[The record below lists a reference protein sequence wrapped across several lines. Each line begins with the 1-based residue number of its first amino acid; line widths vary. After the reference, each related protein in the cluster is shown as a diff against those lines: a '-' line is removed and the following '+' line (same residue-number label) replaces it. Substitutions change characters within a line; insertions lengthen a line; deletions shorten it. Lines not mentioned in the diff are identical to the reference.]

1 MAMTDGDIFNAH
13 LYAELKTRFPEVPD
27 EIVKT
32 YMTQLRNDRDKCI
45 EGLSNESPKY
55 LFGTT
60 PISSDQLGNRFQDMS
75 VQSCESRPRSDSSSS
90 NRSNA
95 SSCSATSSKAS
106 NSSWP
111 PYNPS
116 HVNQGH
122 RGVSSQSDTETP
134 STPVIISDLNQFSG
148 SQMLRP
154 IPNIDCITAGAYDG
168 GRSGLGY
175 GCHQGGSTISAVIS
189 SSPKQQPQPPLRQI
203 KVQHIQ
209 TEDSTRGT
217 GNIPPKP
224 ATNPSIHF
232 STENEKLNYF
242 DTTVGSYVPFQYPY
256 ALHSSNSA
264 PGLSTL
270 SGSNYNTNYSPEGP
284 VHSQGLTDYEV
295 PQHHS
300 QATIYIKSPTAS
312 SSHGVGGRSLY
323 PSSSAVQQQQQ
334 QQGPLSM
341 HIYYGESG
349 VPHNQ
354 SSNYPPRPS
363 KSQEQPQSPKN
374 YHTPLFVSIESTGP
388 EGSSKSF
395 QLLRE
400 GPPSEG
406 ISKHIQFFNELAVGN
421 TTIGRGGRT
430 GVNYVGDSGKG
441 RPLASNSLSYN
452 PSPPPQPS
460 YVGRQNT
467 SERPKVMTIHNASV
481 INSSQGEAG
490 SSQVYY
496 HYPPL
501 ENVCRVPGHPPEYHV
516 KSVDSESGCVG
527 AIGYTSETDRQKVV
541 HRLYNSPIPSQRSAG
556 SESSQKEPQRP
567 RSGSLQDDP
576 AYTQALLSHQKA
588 RMEKLSDDL
597 EVADKRLKSLKAQ
610 ITDMDKSLLP
620 RQTNRRSSSFPS
632 VKDIAQL
639 KADNLQLQADIQ
651 LMTREIDMYNNGQTP
666 LGVLDPLEQQNFYR
680 NMNTGQRGSIYS
692 KPPQLH
698 PPQPP
703 PPPPPPALPPRAVPP
718 PLPPRNIQQVPPPP
732 PPQPTVNSGDSEGDG
747 ERWNCS
753 ACTFLN
759 HPALNKCECCEMP
772 RSTFTVPNSN
782 RGPGMPHSHQNSA
795 ELCYCH
801 DH

>member
-1 MAMTDGDIFNAH
+1 MATIDGEILNAH
-13 LYAELKTRFPEVPD
+13 LYVELKTRFPEVPD

-32 YMTQLRNDRDKCI
+32 YMTQLRNDREKCI
-45 EGLSNESPKY
+45 EGLTNESPKY

-75 VQSCESRPRSDSSSS
+75 VHSESRPRSDSSSS
-90 NRSNA
+90 SRSNA
-95 SSCSATSSKAS
+95 SSCSASSSKAS

-116 HVNQGH
+116 HMNQGP
-122 RGVSSQSDTETP
+122 RGISSQSDTETP

-148 SQMLRP
+148 SQMSRP

-175 GCHQGGSTISAVIS
+175 GGYQGGSTISTVNS
-189 SSPKQQPQPPLRQI
+189 SSPKQQPQPQPQLRQI
-203 KVQHIQ
+203 KVHHIQ
-209 TEDSTRGT
+209 TEDPTRGT
-217 GNIPPKP
+217 GKP

-232 STENEKLNYF
+232 STENERLHYF
-242 DTTVGSYVPFQYPY
+242 DSTVGSSVPFQYPN
-256 ALHSSNSA
+256 AFHSSNSA
-264 PGLSTL
+264 SGLST
-270 SGSNYNTNYSPEGP
+270 GSYYNTKNSPEGP
-284 VHSQGLTDYEV
+284 VHSQGLELTDYQV

-300 QATIYIKSPTAS
+300 QATIYIKSQTAS
-312 SSHGVGGRSLY
+312 SPYGGVGRSLY
-323 PSSSAVQQQQQ
+323 PSSSAAQQQH
-334 QQGPLSM
+334 QGPLSM
-341 HIYYGESG
+341 HIVYSEPGL
-349 VPHNQ
+349 PHNPI
-354 SSNYPPRPS
+354 SNYPPRSS

-374 YHTPLFVSIESTGP
+374 YHKPLFVSIESTGP
-388 EGSSKSF
+388 EGSSKSY

-400 GPPSEG
+400 GPASEG

-421 TTIGRGGRT
+421 TSGSIGRGGRT
-430 GVNYVGDSGKG
+430 GVNYAGDSGKG

-460 YVGRQNT
+460 YVGRLNT
-467 SERPKVMTIHNASV
+467 SERPTVMTIHNANV

-501 ENVCRVPGHPPEYHV
+501 ENVCRVPGHPPVTLV
-516 KSVDSESGCVG
+516 KSGSVDSESGCVG
-527 AIGYTSETDRQKVV
+527 AVGYTSEDRQNVI
-541 HRLYNSPIPSQRSAG
+541 HRLYNSPVPNHGTA
-556 SESSQKEPQRP
+556 ESSQPQRP

-651 LMTREIDMYNNGQTP
+651 LMTREIDMYNNGQIP

-692 KPPQLH
+692 KPSQFH
-698 PPQPP
+698 HAPQPP
-703 PPPPPPALPPRAVPP
+703 PPPPPPAVPPRAVPP

-772 RSTFTVPNSN
+772 RSTFTVPSSV
-782 RGPGMPHSHQNSA
+782 RGPGIPHSHQNSTD
-795 ELCYCH
+795 LCYCH